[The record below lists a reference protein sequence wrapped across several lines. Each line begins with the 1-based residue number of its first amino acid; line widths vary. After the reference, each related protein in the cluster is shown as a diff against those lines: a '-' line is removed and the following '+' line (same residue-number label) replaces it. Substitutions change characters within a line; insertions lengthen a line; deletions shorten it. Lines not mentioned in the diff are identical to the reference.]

1 MNRTGHMVETRAI
14 VIKQVAGGQA
24 LVEAIREGGC
34 SLCAGSKGCGGGTL
48 SQLFCVRPRRF
59 RANNAANAHVGEEVK
74 VSVTDGVLL
83 QSALILYGLPL
94 LFMFGGAF
102 IGAQWLDSA
111 VDQDIGAATG
121 AICGLV
127 CGFLLAAY
135 VASRRRLAGL
145 AEAVIIVGK

>member
-1 MNRTGHMVETRAI
+1 MVETRAI
-14 VIKQVAGGQA
+14 VIKQVAGNLA
-24 LVEAIREGGC
+24 LVEAVREGGC

-59 RANNAANAHVGEEVK
+59 RVNNAANAHVGEEVT

-94 LFMFGGAF
+94 LFLFGGALL
-102 IGAQWLDSA
+102 GAQWPDNV

-121 AICGLV
+121 AVCGLI

-145 AEAVIIVGK
+145 AEAVITAGK